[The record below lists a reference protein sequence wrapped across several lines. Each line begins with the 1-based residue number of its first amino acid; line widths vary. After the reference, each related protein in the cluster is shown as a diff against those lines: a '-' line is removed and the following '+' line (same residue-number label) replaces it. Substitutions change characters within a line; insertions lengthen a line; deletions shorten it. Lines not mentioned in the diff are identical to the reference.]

1 MSERVKRALKW
12 ALLAVGT
19 AVVVYLVHEVGPEAV
34 LETMLAAGPFMFFVV
49 LFDAGWFVSEV
60 FSHRILLGEDVKKI
74 PWQVY
79 VRAQLLTYVFMVL
92 VPAGRAGA
100 EVARAAAL
108 REYVGGAKVAAAA
121 TSAQAISLLANTL
134 ISIPC
139 GLVIAHALGPD
150 HPLTWLIILNG
161 VVTGV
166 IGGSIIVVSRKLRVG
181 RFLGKRIRRLV
192 NVADAFDDAVR
203 IPRRRLFAAIGVNF
217 LGRVSQTIQYGIAL
231 VAVGGGLS
239 LYGALLAQ
247 GVHLVGA
254 FAGDFI
260 PNQVGVVEGTYRV
273 FAAALGFGDDP
284 AKAVSIALLARVDQI
299 LLASF
304 SLALLAAWGGTSKLR
319 ADAREAL
326 SGGRAADLAGAEP
339 AGDAPAPGVEEEGET
354 RRVCPEEQP
363 A

>member
-1 MSERVKRALKW
+1 MI
-12 ALLAVGT
+12 
-19 AVVVYLVHEVGPEAV
+19 
-34 LETMLAAGPFMFFVV
+34 AAGPFMILVV

-60 FSHRILLGEDVKKI
+60 WSHRILLGEDVHKI

-108 REYVGGAKVAAAA
+108 KKHVGGAKVAAAA
-121 TSAQAISLLANTL
+121 TTAQAISLLANTL

-139 GLVIAHALGPD
+139 AFVIAHAVGPE
-150 HPLTWLIILNG
+150 HPLTWLMILNG
-161 VVTGV
+161 IVTGV
-166 IGGSIIVVSRKLRVG
+166 IGGVIIVVSRRLRLG
-181 RFLGKRIRRLV
+181 RFLTARTKSASARAEPEGRTQSKSPLAILRIAGSALGKRVQKLV
-192 NVADAFDDAVR
+192 HVADAFDDAVR

-217 LGRVSQTIQYGIAL
+217 LGRISQTVQYGIAL
-231 VAVGGGLS
+231 VAVGGALS
-239 LYGALLAQ
+239 GYGALLAQ

-260 PNQVGVVEGTYRV
+260 PNQVGVVEGTYRL
-273 FAAALGFGDDP
+273 FAGALGFGDDP
-284 AKAVSIALLARVDQI
+284 AKSVSIALLARVDQI
-299 LLASF
+299 LLASI

-319 ADAREAL
+319 AEAREAL
-326 SGGRAADLAGAEP
+326 RGEAET
-339 AGDAPAPGVEEEGET
+339 ASDAESSPEGSDRRIGVE
-354 RRVCPEEQP
+354 RQP